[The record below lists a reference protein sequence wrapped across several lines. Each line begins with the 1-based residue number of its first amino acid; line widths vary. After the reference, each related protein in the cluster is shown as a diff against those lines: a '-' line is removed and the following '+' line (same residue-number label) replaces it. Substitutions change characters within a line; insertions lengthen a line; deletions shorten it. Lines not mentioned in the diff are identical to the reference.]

1 MIHVSKQWLEWAKE
15 LQALAQT
22 GLHYTKDVYDK
33 ERFQRIREMSW
44 QMLATLNDSDMNEIK
59 ALFHI
64 EDGYQTP
71 KVDTRAVVWKEDK
84 ILLVQENDGRWALP
98 GGWMDIT
105 ETVSSNAEKELFEEA
120 GVVGK
125 ADRIIAI
132 HDHHRHNAVNQIF
145 TIIKIFVEC
154 HYINGEFKLNSETIG
169 MDFFDMDHLPT
180 LNDGKTPYEQIELCW
195 RAHKD
200 ESFKIEF
207 D

>member
-154 HYINGEFKLNSETIG
+154 HYINGEFKLNSETI
-169 MDFFDMDHLPT
+169 DR
-180 LNDGKTPYEQIELCW
+180 K
-195 RAHKD
+195 
-200 ESFKIEF
+200 SVV
-207 D
+207 

>member
-1 MIHVSKQWLEWAKE
+1 MSSLWFNWAKE

-22 GLHYTKDVYDK
+22 GLYYTKDVYDE

-44 QMLATLNDSDMNEIK
+44 QMLAELNDNTYDEIK
-59 ALFHI
+59 VLFSN

-71 KVDTRAVVWKEDK
+71 KVDTRAVVWDEDK
-84 ILLVQENDGRWALP
+84 ILLVQENDGRWSLP

-120 GVVGK
+120 GITGV

-132 HDHHRHNAVNQIF
+132 HDHHTHNAVNQAF
-145 TIIKIFVEC
+145 TIIKIFMEC
-154 HYINGEFKLNSETIG
+154 TAISGSFQSNSETID
-169 MDFFDMDHLPT
+169 MAYFDINNLPQ
-180 LNDGKTPYEQIELCW
+180 LNEGKTSFEQIKMCY
-195 RAHKD
+195 RAHHNKH
-200 ESFKIEF
+200 FLVEF